1 MNKQAKNMYARYLFS
16 GHIRTSY
23 KLMVKKKK
31 KGQET
36 KKIISKAKRIYERP
50 ITIE

>member
-31 KGQET
+31 KV
-36 KKIISKAKRIYERP
+36 KKQRKLYQRP
-50 ITIE
+50 KGYMKDQ